1 MKKLVTICS
10 IFFLIIQFSCIKK
23 NFIPNIKNIE
33 DEQYLKQVNT
43 TIAELRGCMPTDGSI
58 YKIPNDANWVIQ
70 GVVVSSDRNGN
81 FYKCIHIQDTTAG
94 IQVLIDGLGLYTTY
108 PVGMRI
114 FIKLAGL
121 GLLSY
126 NNQIELGMVDNSSQT
141 IINMPLRLSD
151 NYIVKGSLNNSVDTL
166 QISDI
171 TNLSS
176 IHQSQLIKLSN
187 VMIDTIA
194 AGKQTMGDVLT
205 QSSSYSISIED
216 SRKNTISLVTSPFA
230 SFANQFAPKGAGSLI
245 AVVSQYRETIQLVI
259 SGMEDINFNPNDT
272 VVFNKEV
279 PKNWKIKK
287 ISELRSWKGKMNRFP
302 LVGDTAIRGI
312 VVSDN
317 SFSNMPDSQLFIQ
330 DPEDNHRAICI
341 FLNKKASDI
350 KFKQGD
356 EIVINLNG
364 SVLTSQNVGKVIVSF
379 SANHGAKEKDPS
391 IVIVGSGKFI
401 TPVSINLDALMVDLA
416 TDNPKHESQLV
427 KIENSYFGSMQGER
441 FLGNIYLIQKDN
453 IQQLLSYTK
462 NSYTGKNLVPKGLC
476 NVIALVAKYYGG
488 YQFVFRIPTDVE
500 DLHLDPPSVVNPPG
514 CALYE
519 DFDIRTGG
527 VYAGTESTLNSGIWF
542 IAGHCVMDANDR
554 YAGTKSIR
562 LRGNNSDAS
571 LGGNRIEMRFEKMD
585 GVGYVKFKYGSYGSH
600 SGGKIYVE
608 YSIDSGNNWIRT
620 ASVFTAPKWEGNMLD
635 AEVPINI
642 GSSIRIRIKKDV
654 QGGSTS
660 VNIDN
665 LCIGDY
671 IPTAVAPKFN
681 PEEGIYEEGKTITL
695 STVTPGAT
703 IYYTID
709 GSIPI
714 IRSSNTLSYNS
725 PISLNVGKSIIKAI
739 TVAPNMANSEVV
751 SSGYT
756 IIPIDMV
763 SDPVFTPE
771 SGTYLN
777 HLNVI
782 ISCATTNADIYY
794 TIDGSTPTICS
805 TKYTGPIL
813 VDKNTTIKAIAI
825 KEANNSNI
833 VFAEYKINP
842 SLVPNIIISGVYG
855 GGGNDR
861 AIYKNDYIEI
871 YNTTDTEIDISGY
884 TLYYMS
890 AKGINST
897 ANNTY
902 TFPSGSKIGTQK
914 FALIKCAS
922 GTKGKDWEI
931 LFDYDASGPKGINM
945 GISASEGKIL
955 LLDRY
960 VNLQPTDSIF
970 TNLLKIQ
977 TMPGYLD
984 YMPFGTKTVPIF
996 GTTTKNLSNNQAAKR
1011 KYDTF
1016 TKKILYTFNVGTDFE
1031 LVPADDK
1038 APRNSEY

>member
-10 IFFLIIQFSCIKK
+10 IFFLIMQFSCIKK

-33 DEQYLKQVNT
+33 DEQYLNQVNT
-43 TIAELRGCMPTDGSI
+43 TIAELRSWMPTDGSI
-58 YKIPNDANWVIQ
+58 YKIPDDANWVIQ

-94 IQVLIDGLGLYTTY
+94 IQVLIDGSGLYTTY

-141 IINMPLRLSD
+141 IINMPFKLSD

-166 QISDI
+166 KISDI

-194 AGKQTMGDVLT
+194 AGKQTMGDVLS

-245 AVVSQYRETIQLVI
+245 AVVSLYRETIQLVI

-391 IVIVGSGKFI
+391 IVIVGSGKSI
-401 TPVSINLDALMVDLA
+401 TPVSISLDALMVDLA

-500 DLHLDPPSVVNPPG
+500 DLHLDPPAVVNPPG
-514 CALYE
+514 CTLYE

-681 PEEGIYEEGKTITL
+681 PEEGTYEEGKTITL

-714 IRSSNTLSYNS
+714 IRSSNTSSYNS
-725 PISLNVGKSIIKAI
+725 PISLNMGKSIIKAI

-751 SSGYT
+751 SSEYT

-763 SDPVFTPE
+763 SDPVFMPE
-771 SGTYLN
+771 SGTYIN

-794 TIDGSTPTICS
+794 TIDGSTPTIYS

-813 VDKNTTIKAIAI
+813 VDKNTTIKAMAI

-833 VFAEYKINP
+833 VFAEYKIN
-842 SLVPNIIISGVYG
+842 SSIVPNIIISGVYG

-871 YNTTDTEIDISGY
+871 YNTTDAEIDISGY

-914 FALIKCAS
+914 FELIKCAS

-931 LFDYDASGPKGINM
+931 LFDYDASGTKGINM

-977 TMPGYLD
+977 TMPGYVD

-996 GTTTKNLSNNQAAKR
+996 GTTTKNLSNTQAAKR